1 MPGRGSRNS
10 GVNAFAA
17 FGLAREG
24 RWKRKVCLVTFIL
37 MTWARLPCSR
47 VVFRPIYSWRIFG
60 WALQLLSPLILFC
73 VWLTPNVVQLIV
85 NNLWTCVQNFSSIWC
100 FWKLL
105 AQKEWALPAD
115 FHSLIL
121 SLTMHHEEMAA
132 RLVIPVTQVSVLWGW
147 NFGKFSTNPV
157 PWFLRSFNKFG
168 PKLWIWEEFWCMPT
182 ILPGTQHSPCALSII
197 NTLSD
202 IA

>member
-1 MPGRGSRNS
+1 MVNS
-10 GVNAFAA
+10 
-17 FGLAREG
+17 
-24 RWKRKVCLVTFIL
+24 WQIIDC
-37 MTWARLPCSR
+37 P
-47 VVFRPIYSWRIFG
+47 
-60 WALQLLSPLILFC
+60 LQLLSSLILFC
-73 VWLTPNVVQLIV
+73 VWLTPNFVQLIV

-105 AQKEWALPAD
+105 ARKEWALPAD

-157 PWFLRSFNKFG
+157 PWFLQSFNKFG